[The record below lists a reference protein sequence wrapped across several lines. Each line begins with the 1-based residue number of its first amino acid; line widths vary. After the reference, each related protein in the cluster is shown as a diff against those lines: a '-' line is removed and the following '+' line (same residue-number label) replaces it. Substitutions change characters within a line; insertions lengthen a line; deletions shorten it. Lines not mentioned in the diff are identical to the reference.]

1 MPRLWGWALA
11 VLAIAAAVFDHL
23 ENSAVAVM
31 LRVKP
36 EELTDAMV
44 STASNWTLAKSIS
57 TTIAAV
63 ALLAV
68 LCVKGIAWLKTR
80 NA

>member
-1 MPRLWGWALA
+1 
-11 VLAIAAAVFDHL
+11 VLAIAAGVFDHL

-31 LRVKP
+31 LRVKT
-36 EELTDAMV
+36 EALTDAMV
-44 STASNWTLAKSIS
+44 STANNWTIAKSIS
-57 TTIAAV
+57 TTIATV

-80 NA
+80 NAQAG